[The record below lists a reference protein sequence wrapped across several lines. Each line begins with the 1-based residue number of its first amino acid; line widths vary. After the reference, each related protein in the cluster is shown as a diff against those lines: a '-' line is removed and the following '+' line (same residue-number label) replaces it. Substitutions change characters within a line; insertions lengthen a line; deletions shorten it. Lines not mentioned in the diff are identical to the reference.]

1 MNKPRGL
8 GRGLDVLLPGG
19 HGRPP
24 PKSSPAPT
32 PDLKNFECALE
43 RIVPNRKQPRRE
55 FAQDPLEELAASIR
69 EHGLIEPLVVRRI
82 AGEDKFEIV
91 AGERRWRASQK
102 AGLREVPVVV
112 RDFNDK
118 EAFEVALI
126 ENVQREDLNPI
137 EFAEA
142 LKRLLDDFG
151 HTQESLVA
159 VVGKERTTITNA
171 LRLLRLPEA
180 VRTMVIRG
188 TLTEGH
194 ARALLGAP
202 DEKSLQ
208 RLAEV
213 TIRKKLSVRQVE
225 AEVRALKRDGAGNTN
240 PKKSTSVKDLEQ
252 RLSRKL
258 GTRCEVRDRAGKGEI
273 VIKYANL
280 DELDRL
286 LDGLL

>member
-24 PKSSPAPT
+24 PKGSPAPT
-32 PDLKNFECALE
+32 NDLKNFDCALE

-55 FAQDPLEELAASIR
+55 FDAEALSELAESIR
-69 EHGLIEPLVVRRI
+69 QHGLIEPLVVRRI
-82 AGEDKFEIV
+82 AGGDQFEIV

-112 RDFNDK
+112 REFDDK

-142 LKRLLDDFG
+142 LKRLIDDFG
-151 HTQESLVA
+151 HTQESLVG

-171 LRLLRLPEA
+171 LRLLRLPET

-188 TLTEGH
+188 SLSEGH

-208 RLAEV
+208 RLAELAL
-213 TIRKKLSVRQVE
+213 RKKLSVRQVE
-225 AEVRALKRDGAGNTN
+225 AEVRALKREGPGKTN
-240 PKKSTSVKDLEQ
+240 PKKSASVKDLEQ
-252 RLSRKL
+252 RLSRRL
-258 GTRCEVRDRAGKGEI
+258 GTRCELRDRDGKGEV
-273 VIKYANL
+273 VIRYANL

-286 LDGLL
+286 LDVLL